1 MLVCYTLA
9 VMAIK
14 KAVSKSA
21 KKPKPLPGAVKDE
34 RFEVRRVPGKG
45 MGMYAVAPVK
55 KGDFIMEYTGTKL
68 PTASADGL
76 GTKYLFEIDKEWT
89 IDGSPRSNT
98 ARYINHA
105 CKPNCE
111 VDIRDGRLM
120 LYAIKNIKPGDEL
133 SFDYGEEY
141 FDEFITKEKCLC
153 PTCVARRKKVAE
165 KKV

>member
-1 MLVCYTLA
+1 MRAWYTRA
-9 VMAIK
+9 DMATTK
-14 KAVSKSA
+14 TTKNVTK
-21 KKPKPLPGAVKDE
+21 KKPKPLPGAVQDE
-34 RFEVRRVPGKG
+34 RFEVRRVKGKG
-45 MGMYAVAPVK
+45 FGMFAVAPVK
-55 KGDFIMEYTGTKL
+55 KGDFIMEYTGRKI
-68 PTASADGL
+68 PTPAADGL
-76 GTKYLFEIDKEWT
+76 GTKYLFEIDQEWT

-141 FDEFITKEKCLC
+141 FNEFITKEKCGC
-153 PTCVARRKKVAE
+153 PDCVQERAKKAA
-165 KKV
+165 